1 MIFLNIVFMG
11 TPDFAVPCLKALV
24 DTKHNVQAVFTQPD
38 KPRGRGN
45 KLVPTPVKKFAIECN
60 IPVYQPTGLRKGND
74 AESSLQVLQELNPDL
89 IVVVAYGQ
97 ILPKSILDL
106 PKYRCINIH
115 ASLLPKYRGAGP
127 IQRCILDGETLTGV
141 TSMYMEEGLDTGD
154 MLIKEEITIGKNMIA
169 DELHDALSEM
179 GAEVLLK
186 TIQAI
191 EDGSIVRTP
200 QDDSKSTYAKMITKE
215 MSHLDFSKSAQEVHN
230 IIRGI
235 TGFTSL
241 NGKRLKVFRSEI
253 LEKTSS
259 EPFGTIVDTS
269 NFTVVCGD
277 GKCIKFNEVQL
288 EGSKRMDTK
297 VFLRGK
303 KIDKTILGE

>member
-1 MIFLNIVFMG
+1 MG

-24 DTKHNVQAVFTQPD
+24 ESKHIVQAVFTQPD

-45 KLVPTPVKKFAIECN
+45 KFIPTPVKKYALECD
-60 IPVYQPTGLRKGND
+60 IPVYQPSSLRKGDD
-74 AESSLQVLQELNPDL
+74 AEKSLEILKELNPDL

-97 ILPKSILDL
+97 ILPSSILNL

-127 IQRCILDGETLTGV
+127 IQRCILEGETITGV

-154 MLIKEEITIGKNMIA
+154 MLIKEEIQIGENMIA

-179 GAEVLLK
+179 GARVLLK

-191 EDGSIVRTP
+191 EDGTLIRTP
-200 QDDSKSTYAKMITKE
+200 QDDSLSTYAKMITKE
-215 MSHLDFSKSAQEVHN
+215 MSHLDFSKSAQDIHN
-230 IIRGI
+230 TIRGI
-235 TGFTSL
+235 TGFTTL
-241 NGKRLKVFRSEI
+241 NGKRLKVYRSEI
-253 LEKTSS
+253 LYKSS
-259 EPFGTIVDTS
+259 NEPCGTIVDTS

-277 GKCIKFNEVQL
+277 GKCIKFDEVQL
-288 EGSKRMDTK
+288 EGSKRMKTQD
-297 VFLRGK
+297 FLRGK
-303 KIDKTILGE
+303 KIEKTILG

>member
-1 MIFLNIVFMG
+1 MG

-24 DTKHNVQAVFTQPD
+24 DAKHNVQAVFTQPD

-191 EDGSIVRTP
+191 EDGSIVRIP

-303 KIDKTILGE
+303 KLDKTILGE

>member
-24 DTKHNVQAVFTQPD
+24 DAKHNVQAIFTQPD

-303 KIDKTILGE
+303 KLDKTILGE

>member
-24 DTKHNVQAVFTQPD
+24 DAKHNVQAVFTQPD

-200 QDDSKSTYAKMITKE
+200 QDDSMSTYAKMITKE

-303 KIDKTILGE
+303 KLDKTILGE

>member
-1 MIFLNIVFMG
+1 MG
-11 TPDFAVPCLKALV
+11 TPDFEVPCLKALV
-24 DTKHNVQAVFTQPD
+24 DAKHNVQAVFTQPD

-303 KIDKTILGE
+303 KLDKTILGE

>member
-1 MIFLNIVFMG
+1 MG

-24 DTKHNVQAVFTQPD
+24 DAKHNVQAVFTQPD

-297 VFLRGK
+297 VFLCGK
-303 KIDKTILGE
+303 KLDKTILGE

>member
-24 DTKHNVQAVFTQPD
+24 DAKHNVQAVFTQPD

-297 VFLRGK
+297 VFLHGK
-303 KIDKTILGE
+303 KLDKTILGE

>member
-24 DTKHNVQAVFTQPD
+24 DAKHNVQAVFTQPD

-191 EDGSIVRTP
+191 EDGSIVRIP

-303 KIDKTILGE
+303 KLDKTILGE

>member
-1 MIFLNIVFMG
+1 MG

-24 DTKHNVQAVFTQPD
+24 DAKHNVQAVFTQPD

>member
-1 MIFLNIVFMG
+1 MG

-24 DTKHNVQAVFTQPD
+24 YAKHNVQAVFTQPD

-200 QDDSKSTYAKMITKE
+200 QDDSMSTYAKMITKE

-303 KIDKTILGE
+303 KLDKTILGE

>member
-1 MIFLNIVFMG
+1 MG

-24 DTKHNVQAVFTQPD
+24 DAKHNVQAVFTQPD

-200 QDDSKSTYAKMITKE
+200 QDDSMSTYAKMITKE

>member
-1 MIFLNIVFMG
+1 MG

-24 DTKHNVQAVFTQPD
+24 DAKHNVQAVFTQPD

-303 KIDKTILGE
+303 KLDKTILGE

>member
-1 MIFLNIVFMG
+1 MG

-24 DTKHNVQAVFTQPD
+24 DAKHNVQAVFTQPD

-60 IPVYQPTGLRKGND
+60 IPVYQPTSLRKGDD

-97 ILPKSILDL
+97 ILPKSILNL

-127 IQRCILDGETLTGV
+127 IQRCILDGEALTGV

-179 GAEVLLK
+179 GADVLLK

-191 EDGSIVRTP
+191 EDSSIVRTP

-230 IIRGI
+230 VIRGI

-253 LEKTSS
+253 LDKTST

-303 KIDKTILGE
+303 KLDKTILGE

>member
-24 DTKHNVQAVFTQPD
+24 YAKHNVQAVFTQPD

-200 QDDSKSTYAKMITKE
+200 QDDSMSTYAKMITKE

-303 KIDKTILGE
+303 KLDKTILGE

>member
-24 DTKHNVQAVFTQPD
+24 DAKHNVQAVFTQPD

-60 IPVYQPTGLRKGND
+60 IPVYQPTSLRKGND

-154 MLIKEEITIGKNMIA
+154 MLIKEEIIIGKNMIA

-179 GAEVLLK
+179 GADVLLK

-303 KIDKTILGE
+303 KLDKTILGE

>member
-24 DTKHNVQAVFTQPD
+24 DAKHNVQAVFTQPD

-179 GAEVLLK
+179 GAKVLLK

-200 QDDSKSTYAKMITKE
+200 QDDSMSTYAKMITKE

-303 KIDKTILGE
+303 KLDKTILGE

>member
-1 MIFLNIVFMG
+1 MG

-24 DTKHNVQAVFTQPD
+24 DAKHNVQAVFTQPD

-200 QDDSKSTYAKMITKE
+200 QDDSMSTYAKMITKE

-303 KIDKTILGE
+303 KLDKTILGE